1 MEENCAAL
9 FFKPFAFSV
18 NPAVFSPAA
27 WAALGLCAEQ
37 SIGFHVCPGFVPPEL
52 KGPEEVRE
60 PKIGRRK
67 QNPVTLIQIN
77 L

>member
-1 MEENCAAL
+1 MLL
-9 FFKPFAFSV
+9 FRKPFAFSV
-18 NPAVFSPAA
+18 NPAVFNCAVC
-27 WAALGLCAEQ
+27 AALGLCAEQ
-37 SIGFHVCPGFVPPEL
+37 SVGFHVCPGFVPPEL
-52 KGPEEVRE
+52 KGSEGVKE